1 MNNFLQK
8 LLRLK
13 TPVKIAVTLGIIVLI
28 VGAYGGLFYLDIQDQ
43 IKGAQTRGTQLQTE
57 KRNYEKR
64 KREYQAYR
72 TELTQ
77 LQQEQRDL
85 LKALPK
91 KAEIP
96 TFLSNLQEQAELS
109 GVEIV
114 SLTIDA
120 ESPSQLYIRIPVR
133 VDVRGT
139 YHSITKFFKNLSEL
153 PRIVNVE
160 RLALSIEKRDT
171 GLSPRMRARFV
182 AVTFRYRAVA
192 GSAGFDS
199 EGEL

>member
-13 TPVKIAVTLGIIVLI
+13 APVKIAATIGLIALI
-28 VGAYGGLFYLDIQDQ
+28 VGAYGGLFYLDIEDQ
-43 IKGAQTRGTQLQTE
+43 IKAARARQSQLMSE
-57 KRNYEKR
+57 KNNYETR

-72 TELTQ
+72 SELTQ

-109 GVEIV
+109 GLEII
-114 SLTIDA
+114 SLSIDA
-120 ESPSQLYIRIPVR
+120 ENPMELYIRIPVR
-133 VDVRGT
+133 IEVRGT

-160 RLALSIEKRDT
+160 
-171 GLSPRMRARFV
+171 GLSLNVEKIESGGSPRLRARFV
-182 AVTFRYRAVA
+182 AATFRYAGA
-192 GSAGFDS
+192 GSE
-199 EGEL
+199 EGT

>member
-1 MNNFLQK
+1 MNNILQK

-13 TPVKIAVTLGIIVLI
+13 TPVKIAATVGVMALII
-28 VGAYGGLFYLDIQDQ
+28 GAYGGLFYLDVEDQ
-43 IKGAQTRGTQLQTE
+43 IKGARVRQGQLKAE
-57 KRNYEKR
+57 KDNYETR
-64 KREYQAYR
+64 KRQYQAYR

-109 GVEIV
+109 GLEIV
-114 SLTIDA
+114 SLSIDA
-120 ESPSQLYIRIPVR
+120 ENPMELYIRIPVR
-133 VDVRGT
+133 IEVRGT
-139 YHSITKFFKNLSEL
+139 YHTITKFFKNLSEL

-160 RLALSIEKRDT
+160 
-171 GLSPRMRARFV
+171 GLSLGIERAEAGGSPRLRAKFV
-182 AVTFRYRAVA
+182 AATFRYRDSGP
-192 GSAGFDS
+192 GSAPEDGT
-199 EGEL
+199 

>member
-13 TPVKIAVTLGIIVLI
+13 TPVKIAATLGVIAIII
-28 VGAYGGLFYLDIQDQ
+28 GAYGGLFYLDIEDQ
-43 IKGAQTRGTQLQTE
+43 IKGARVRNGQLQTE
-57 KRNYEKR
+57 KNNYETR

-96 TFLSNLQEQAELS
+96 TFLSNLQEQAELA
-109 GVEIV
+109 GLEIV
-114 SLTIDA
+114 SLSIDA
-120 ESPSQLYIRIPVR
+120 ENPMELYIRIPVHIE
-133 VDVRGT
+133 VRGT

-160 RLALSIEKRDT
+160 KLALSVEKVEM
-171 GLSPRMRARFV
+171 GGSPRMHAKFM
-182 AVTFRYRAVA
+182 AVTFRYRDA
-192 GSAGFDS
+192 GAGAPVE
-199 EGEL
+199 EGT

>member
-13 TPVKIAVTLGIIVLI
+13 TPVKIAATLGIIVLI
-28 VGAYGGLFYLDIQDQ
+28 AGAYVGLFYLDLEDQ
-43 IKGAQTRGTQLQTE
+43 IKGARARSAQLQGE
-57 KRNYEKR
+57 KSSYETR

-91 KAEIP
+91 RAEIP

-109 GVEIV
+109 GLEII
-114 SLTIDA
+114 SLAIDA
-120 ESPSQLYIRIPVR
+120 ENPMELYIRIPVR
-133 VDVRGT
+133 IEVRGT

-160 RLALSIEKRDT
+160 GLSLTIEKVEP
-171 GLSPRMRARFV
+171 GGSPRLRARFV
-182 AVTFRYRAVA
+182 AATFRYRETA
-192 GSAGFDS
+192 GAPGGE
-199 EGEL
+199 EG